1 MKQIPLRE
9 KLYWYNFSEIKHH
22 QKGNTVDIEK
32 KGIILI
38 LKRKLILH
46 DIEQKKICYWKGHIF
61 IENKWILLKRR
72 KYCWK
77 EDIVASRVH
86 SLILEWG

>member
-61 IENKWILLKRR
+61 IEKSE
-72 KYCWK
+72 YYWK
-77 EDIVASRVH
+77 EENIVEKK
-86 SLILEWG
+86 IL

>member
-72 KYCWK
+72 N
-77 EDIVASRVH
+77 IVEKKG
-86 SLILEWG
+86 ILFKRR